1 MGNSNSFEQ
10 EQIDNPMIQEDRQ
23 QQQQKIDEK
32 IFDTVEQAFKHEITL
47 VKNKMAKKDPPFSAR
62 LENEA
67 SYCCNESEKTILL
80 DFAIKIKQVFP
91 YYSFNDICIAVIYTY
106 YGLVLNEVVYFFN
119 IKALKRDSYGNPI
132 IDRRTPYTLEKQ
144 FNEWINQFSNNIK
157 NVYTLFLRLGAPN
170 EKPPSTIFIYPPGE
184 EYFTDDENDK
194 EIFHP
199 EIVNPTT
206 GENLSKN
213 FRQFVMGMKQK
224 RKPSE
229 GGKPKRK
236 PKSKSKSKS
245 KSKTKRRTT
254 RKP

>member
-10 EQIDNPMIQEDRQ
+10 EQTDNPMIQK
-23 QQQQKIDEK
+23 KIDEK
-32 IFDTVEQAFKHEITL
+32 IFDTVEQAFKDEITL
-47 VKNKMAKKDPPFSAR
+47 VKNKMAKKDRPFSAR

-91 YYSFNDICIAVIYTY
+91 YYSFKDICIAVIYTY

-119 IKALKRDSYGNPI
+119 IKPLKKDRYGNPI
-132 IDRRTPYTLEKQ
+132 IEQDTLQKR
-144 FNEWINQFSNNIK
+144 FNFWINKFSNNIE

-199 EIVNPTT
+199 EIVDPTT

-224 RKPSE
+224 RKRSE

-236 PKSKSKSKS
+236 PKPKPKSKSKS
-245 KSKTKRRTT
+245 KSKRRP

>member
-10 EQIDNPMIQEDRQ
+10 EPTDNPMIQEDR

-32 IFDTVEQAFKHEITL
+32 IFDTVTQGFKDEITF
-47 VKNKMAKKDPPFSAR
+47 VKNKMAKKDPLFSAR

-80 DFAIKIKQVFP
+80 DFAIKIKQLLPF
-91 YYSFNDICIAVIYTY
+91 YSFKDICIAVIYTY

-119 IKALKRDSYGNPI
+119 IKPLKKDLDGNPM
-132 IDRRTPYTLEKQ
+132 IDGRTPYTLEKQ
-144 FNEWINQFSNNIK
+144 FNEWINKFSDNIE

-170 EKPPSTIFIYPPGE
+170 ENPPSTNFIYPPGE
-184 EYFTDDENDK
+184 EYFTDDEDENDK

-206 GENLSKN
+206 GENLSKT
-213 FRQFVMGMKQK
+213 FRQFVLGMKQK
-224 RKPSE
+224 RKRSE

-245 KSKTKRRTT
+245 KRRS